1 MRLDGQLR
9 IESARGFMMNSA
21 TRQKPVAEQCHS
33 ARRRVSPWAL
43 VPFLLLTL
51 GVSLPAFADEPAV
64 KQVAV
69 RPSGTRI
76 VQPLI
81 VQMDYQESMT
91 KKDAKQADKNQDKQ
105 SSKQSSPV
113 NEPAKPPG
121 KVEPAPILPLNVPGI
136 NSPPAVLNQPPVGSG
151 AGSGTLQEPLKF
163 PNLDNKT
170 PVMPPKGEP
179 QEKAKPVDPFAP
191 RTRLNALDAP
201 IGSTPRPDEKTL
213 DKYRTYVES
222 IEDPDNVLELVIGR
236 PRILQL
242 KQAPSKYQ
250 TVDPAIA
257 DIEPIK
263 DSKDKA
269 FFILGKQAGTTVIA
283 LFFADPNNPE
293 KFKVL
298 NYLVR
303 VVPDP
308 EAKSRIERVYKALED
323 EVNRA
328 FPNSVVK
335 LCLVGD
341 KLVVSGQAK
350 DITEANKILSV
361 IREQAPQQT
370 PPSKLPVDRI
380 DLTLTP
386 DPLNPD
392 QTLAQ
397 GLQNFVLSGNSNIV
411 NLLRVPGEQQVMLRV
426 QVAEVQRKA
435 LRSIGMDFSIL
446 NRAGDPVFTQIT
458 GGLLGTANSFGS
470 KSNLQ
475 ASLDHG
481 SILLAMNALRQ
492 MGYSRTLAEPTLVTL
507 NGQAA
512 TFQAGGEFP
521 VPVVAGVSNGA
532 TALQSV
538 NYRPFG
544 VSLSFTPI
552 VSDKD
557 RIRLTIN
564 ADVTALGNNA
574 DGQSQTSAGN
584 GTTVPAQLNSRRF
597 TNVVELR
604 EGQTLAVAGL
614 ISNVLQTT
622 SSRVPL
628 FGDIPFFGR
637 AFGYDTVTTEEQELV
652 FIITPELVHPMEHN
666 EVPPLPGHNM
676 YEPGD
681 TEFYLYSRLE
691 SRRRED
697 YRAGART
704 DINRMLNY
712 HFGRDRYITGPY
724 GSTAGEAIKLTP
736 GPNNVVLPS
745 QPVQTL
751 PAPAKTTE
759 TAPPR

>member
-1 MRLDGQLR
+1 MQFDGR
-9 IESARGFMMNSA
+9 MHIESARGFMMISA
-21 TRQKPVAEQCHS
+21 TKTRPIAEEHTA
-33 ARRRVSPWAL
+33 ARRRISPWLYVPVWAL
-43 VPFLLLTL
+43 ALSVT
-51 GVSLPAFADEPAV
+51 LPALADEPVTKPA
-64 KQVAV
+64 
-69 RPSGTRI
+69 GTRI

-81 VQMDYQESMT
+81 VQMSYQ
-91 KKDAKQADKNQDKQ
+91 
-105 SSKQSSPV
+105 
-113 NEPAKPPG
+113 
-121 KVEPAPILPLNVPGI
+121 EPAPAKKTEQQTDKPTDKKQEKQPVVPAKNNSKVESTPIEPLSIPNF
-136 NSPPAVLNQPPVGSG
+136 NLQPPQGG
-151 AGSGTLQEPLKF
+151 GTGNTALPEPPKF
-163 PNLDNKT
+163 PNLDSKLPAAQPKT
-170 PVMPPKGEP
+170 EP
-179 QEKAKPVDPFAP
+179 QEKPKPGDIFAP
-191 RTRLNALDAP
+191 RARLNALDAP
-201 IGSTPRPDEKTL
+201 IGSTPKPDEKTL

-250 TVDPAIA
+250 VVDPSIA
-257 DIEPIK
+257 DIELIK
-263 DSKDKA
+263 ESKDKA
-269 FFILGKQAGTTVIA
+269 FFVLGKQAGTTVIA
-283 LFFADPNNPE
+283 LFFSDPNNPD

-323 EVNRA
+323 EINRA

-350 DITEANKILSV
+350 DISEANKILSV
-361 IREQAPQQT
+361 IREQTPQQT

-380 DLTLTP
+380 DLTLNP

-392 QTLAQ
+392 QTVAQ

-426 QVAEVQRKA
+426 QVAEVSRNA
-435 LRSIGMDFSIL
+435 LRSIGMDFSLL
-446 NRAGDPVFTQIT
+446 NNAGAAVFTQRT
-458 GGLLGTANSFGS
+458 GGLLNSAISTAANPQSAFGS
-470 KSNLQ
+470 NSNLN
-475 ASLDHG
+475 ATLDGG
-481 SILLAMNALRQ
+481 SIILAMNALRQ
-492 MGYSRTLAEPTLVTL
+492 LGYSRTLAEPTLVTL

-521 VPVVAGVSNGA
+521 LPTLASAGTGNGTLQGVS
-532 TALQSV
+532 
-538 NYRPFG
+538 YRPFG
-544 VSLSFTPI
+544 VSLNFTPI

-564 ADVTALGNNA
+564 AEVTALGMNN
-574 DGQSQTSAGN
+574 DGQNSVNVSQN
-584 GTTVPAQLNSRRF
+584 NVPAQINARRF

-614 ISNVLQTT
+614 ISNTLNTT
-622 SSRVPL
+622 SKRVPL

-637 AFGYDTVTTEEQELV
+637 AFGYDTVTSSEQELV
-652 FIITPELVHPMEHN
+652 FLITPELVHPLEHT
-666 EVPPLPGHNM
+666 EVPPLPGHNV

-691 SRRRED
+691 SRRKED
-697 YRAGART
+697 YRAGVRT

-712 HFGRDRYITGPY
+712 HFGRDQYITGPV
-724 GSTAGEAIKLTP
+724 GPSTGPALQLSP

-751 PAPAKTTE
+751 PPPVKTNEPT
-759 TAPPR
+759 PPR